1 MKFLL
6 IGSDLP
12 NLNKDKEIIKN
23 KRAKR
28 AIEKIFLSC
37 FKNIMIPIKY
47 NKLNPKDALSPLRKI
62 HII

>member
-1 MKFLL
+1 MIGYLMKSFMKFLL

-28 AIEKIFLSC
+28 AIEKIFS
-37 FKNIMIPIKY
+37 
-47 NKLNPKDALSPLRKI
+47 KLF
-62 HII
+62 

>member
-12 NLNKDKEIIKN
+12 NLNEDKEIIKN

-37 FKNIMIPIKY
+37 FKNIMIPIK
-47 NKLNPKDALSPLRKI
+47 
-62 HII
+62 